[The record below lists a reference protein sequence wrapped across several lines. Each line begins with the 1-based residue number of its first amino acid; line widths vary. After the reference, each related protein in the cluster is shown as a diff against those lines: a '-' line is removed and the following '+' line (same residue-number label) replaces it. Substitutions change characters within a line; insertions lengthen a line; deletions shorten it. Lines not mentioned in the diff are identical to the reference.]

1 MAGWTILVYM
11 IFTAL
16 LSPLLVSLLD
26 WGVFRGDRLM
36 VGNEELI
43 SWLLSP
49 SGIIYFFLFLMI
61 ILTSLVVRYAGLFQ
75 IVTDQITG
83 KQVSVGNTALH
94 IAPRLHILM
103 KLCALTIIGA
113 IVLLIPLVAGL
124 GIIYAIYLAEF
135 DINYYWLTT
144 PPEWNRALTI
154 GGIWL
159 AIWGISTLIT
169 IGCIMPA
176 LPAYLEGR
184 KSLREALQEV
194 WVLPLHQTIRFIK
207 VIALATAGWM
217 LIRVAADASVAYL
230 FLVLIEAA
238 GLYSE
243 SLRALLLIAGG
254 YFFITLTLG
263 TIISFFGFSL
273 ISTIITK
280 FYYTF
285 TKPHI
290 SLQAPGFLHLTQ
302 KTIRV
307 LTWWTK
313 PARASVLIVLLLT
326 GSVITSFIIS
336 SDHYREYEITV
347 VSHRANAPPAPE
359 NSLAALENSI
369 ALGVDYAEIDVQL
382 TADETVVILH
392 DEDLMRVA
400 GVPGRIANMRYED
413 INELTLFTDQALPD
427 SLIRIPTLAG
437 FIESSKERIKL
448 MIELKYYGF
457 NQRLAEETVR
467 LIREY
472 GMENR
477 VVVKSN
483 NIQAVRQM
491 RSLAP
496 DISMGYVFAVG
507 VGDISRLQIDFL
519 SVNQQYLNADLMRRA
534 EQQNLKVFTWTVNQR
549 ENIISAIQNGVDG
562 IITDYPERV
571 LSIIQEINEL
581 TLAERL
587 LLQLGL
593 LILEAPSEQEVVD
606 TELQ

>member
-1 MAGWTILVYM
+1 MAGWTILVYV

-16 LSPLLVSLLD
+16 LSPVLVSLLD

-94 IAPRLHILM
+94 IAPRLHILL
-103 KLCALTIIGA
+103 KLCALTIFGA
-113 IVLLIPLVAGL
+113 IVLLIPLVTGF
-124 GIIYAIYLAEF
+124 GIIYSVYLAEF

-144 PPEWNRALTI
+144 PPEWNRALTV

-169 IGCIMPA
+169 IGCALPA

-184 KSLREALQEV
+184 KTLKEALQEV
-194 WVLPLHQTIRFIK
+194 WILPFHQTIRFIK
-207 VIALATAGWM
+207 VIALATAGWV
-217 LIRVAADASVAYL
+217 LIRVTVDASMAYL

-243 SLRALLLIAGG
+243 SIRALLLIAGA

-326 GSVITSFIIS
+326 GSVITSFVIS
-336 SDHYREYEITV
+336 SDHYSENEFTV
-347 VSHRANAPPAPE
+347 VTHRANAPPAPE

-369 ALGVDYAEIDVQL
+369 ALGADYAEIDVQL

-400 GVPGRIANMRYED
+400 GVPGRIANVRYED
-413 INELTLFTDQALPD
+413 IKELTLLTDQALPD
-427 SLIRIPTLAG
+427 SLIRIPTLTE
-437 FIESSKERIKL
+437 FIESSNERIKL

-457 NQRLAEETVR
+457 NPRLAEETVR

-472 GMENR
+472 GMENQ

-491 RSLAP
+491 RTLAP
-496 DISMGYVFAVG
+496 DISTGYVFAVG